1 MRCLMFYS
9 HANKTRDHFHK
20 KCFANRTW
28 PINFRPTKHSARIS
42 FPDHEEV
49 NGIRF
54 QRCHDKLC
62 GVFII
67 SFIIYNTVFSLS
79 PQMMKRKDNS

>member
-1 MRCLMFYS
+1 MQIKFVIIF
-9 HANKTRDHFHK
+9 TR
-20 KCFANRTW
+20 NVLQIGRGL
-28 PINFRPTKHSARIS
+28 FRPTKHSARIS

-54 QRCHDKLC
+54 QPCHDKLC

>member
-9 HANKTRDHFHK
+9 HANKIRDHFHK
-20 KCFANRTW
+20 KCLQIGRGL
-28 PINFRPTKHSARIS
+28 FRPTKHSARIS

>member
-1 MRCLMFYS
+1 MQIKLVIIF
-9 HANKTRDHFHK
+9 TR
-20 KCFANRTW
+20 NVLQIGRGL
-28 PINFRPTKHSARIS
+28 FRPTKHSARIS

-67 SFIIYNTVFSLS
+67 SFIIYNTVFSLT